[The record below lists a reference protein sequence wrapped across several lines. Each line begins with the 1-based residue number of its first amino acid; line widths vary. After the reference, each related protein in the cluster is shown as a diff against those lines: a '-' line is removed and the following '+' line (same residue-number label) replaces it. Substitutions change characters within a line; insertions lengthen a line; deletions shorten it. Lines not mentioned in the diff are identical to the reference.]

1 MPLVVSY
8 FLLNYL
14 APLDSSRPS
23 QSLFAIFDTIQ
34 VFMCNRKGKFSGR
47 DAQTLEEE
55 LKTIPEGSIPRM
67 KVIGFNNFV
76 PFPK

>member
-1 MPLVVSY
+1 
-8 FLLNYL
+8 
-14 APLDSSRPS
+14 
-23 QSLFAIFDTIQ
+23 
-34 VFMCNRKGKFSGR
+34 MCNRKGKFSGR